1 MLTTTDTVT
10 LTRPPDSAALRRAAA
25 PLTVAVDDEVR
36 ARVARGRRFFHA
48 ARHGNGNGGGERR
61 IYGAT
66 TGFGALAGFAGRADE
81 ADQCDNTLAHLGA
94 GQGPDLPPGIVR
106 AALLLRT
113 ASLARGLS
121 GVSAEV
127 VERLAALFATTF
139 CPAVP
144 RYGSVGASG
153 DLIPLAYAT
162 QALRGR
168 GHAYL
173 DGRRMAAAP
182 ALAGAGL
189 RPLALDGRDAL
200 ALVNGT
206 SVTTAATALAR
217 DAVRAA
223 HRALTALSCLLAD
236 VLGCDP
242 GFLDADLMRA
252 YGHPGAVDV
261 AARMRRTLTGTA
273 PSGTRPLQEPY
284 SIRCAPQLLGAAED
298 ALRYVDGV
306 VAADLGGV
314 SDNPLFFPGGAEE
327 TAERD
332 GTEGDGTEGDGTEGD
347 GTAAGKVVHGGNFF
361 GQPAA
366 FAADM
371 LASVTAQLGN
381 LAERQ
386 LDLLVDPARNG
397 GLPPMLATTPGT
409 QHGLQGVQLAT
420 TALVAEIR
428 RAAAPAGMQSLPTN
442 LHIQDVVP
450 FGTQAALRS
459 HDMAEL
465 LGLLCGSLALGLR
478 QAVYVGARRPTA
490 PRCAAL
496 LDALSE
502 AVPPVDPDRPLDA
515 DVRAAADLLAS
526 PGLLATG
533 DSPAMSDSR
542 ATSVPPATG
551 DRP

>member
-1 MLTTTDTVT
+1 MLTTTDTVS
-10 LTRPPDSAALRRAAA
+10 LTGPLDSAALRRAAA
-25 PLTVAVDDEVR
+25 PLTVTVDHR
-36 ARVARGRRFFHA
+36 ARARLDHGRRLF
-48 ARHGNGNGGGERR
+48 RDLRQGTGGEAPR

-66 TGFGALAGFAGRADE
+66 TGFGALAGYAGRPDP

-94 GQGPDLPPGIVR
+94 GQGPDLPPEISR

-113 ASLARGLS
+113 WSLAQGLS

-127 VERLAALFATTF
+127 VDRLAAMFATTF
-139 CPAVP
+139 SPAVP

-168 GHAYL
+168 GHAYVA
-173 DGRRMAAAP
+173 GRRMPAAE
-182 ALAGAGL
+182 ALTAAGL

-217 DAVRAA
+217 DSVRAS
-223 HRALTALSCLLAD
+223 HRALTELTCLLAD
-236 VLGCDP
+236 LLGCDP
-242 GFLDADLMRA
+242 GFLDEDLLRA
-252 YGHPGAVDV
+252 HNHPGAIEVG
-261 AARMRRTLTGTA
+261 ARMRRTLTGTA

-314 SDNPLFFPGGAEE
+314 SDNPLFFPGG
-327 TAERD
+327 D
-332 GTEGDGTEGDGTEGD
+332 GGDGGGPGDGGGRGD
-347 GTAAGKVVHGGNFF
+347 GGGAGEGPAKDTADGAAAPGRVVHGGNFF

-366 FAADM
+366 FAADL

-386 LDLLVDPARNG
+386 LDLLTDPARNG
-397 GLPPMLATTPGT
+397 GLPPMLATTPGI

-420 TALVAEIR
+420 TAFVAEIR

-442 LHIQDVVP
+442 LHNQDVVP

-459 HDMAEL
+459 YDMAEL

-478 QAVYVGARRPTA
+478 QAVHVGARRPTA
-490 PRCAAL
+490 PGCAGL
-496 LDALSE
+496 LDALSH
-502 AVPPVDPDRPLDA
+502 AIPPVDPDRPLDA
-515 DVRAAADLLAS
+515 DVRAAAR
-526 PGLLATG
+526 LLATRG
-533 DSPAMSDSR
+533 GP
-542 ATSVPPATG
+542 
-551 DRP
+551 